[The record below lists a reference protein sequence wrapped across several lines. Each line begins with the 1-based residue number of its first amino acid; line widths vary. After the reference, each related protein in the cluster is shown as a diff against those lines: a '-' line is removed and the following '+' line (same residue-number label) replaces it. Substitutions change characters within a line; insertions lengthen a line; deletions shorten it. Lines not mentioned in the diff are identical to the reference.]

1 MSATVSSR
9 ARCPCRTRRTAGYSA
24 WNCSA
29 RRRARSSCRSSWHAP
44 RRDAGWWSG
53 RIWRASPIRRRR
65 ARVDPRGNSRRWPRV
80 HLLSQL
86 HQDAGRRLRMHERD
100 TPAAGAAPWHLV
112 DETVPRRPAALERLV
127 QIRHAVADMMD
138 ARPTLGEELRH
149 RAVRVA
155 GLEELDLNVA
165 QRQADDGRTVGR
177 LGAPRLEAEHVA
189 IEAEGGVDG
198 RNGDADVGD
207 AGA

>member
-9 ARCPCRTRRTAGYSA
+9 ARCPCRTRTTAGCSA

-29 RRRARSSCRSSWHAP
+29 RRRARSSCRSSWPAR

-65 ARVDPRGNSRRWPRV
+65 ARVDPAGT
-80 HLLSQL
+80 QG
-86 HQDAGRRLRMHERD
+86 AGRVFTYSVSSIKM
-100 TPAAGAAPWHLV
+100 PAVVFGCTNAIRRPWAPRHLV
-112 DETVPRRPAALERLV
+112 DETIPRRPAALERLV
-127 QIRHAVADMMD
+127 QVRHAVADMMD
-138 ARPTLGEELRH
+138 AGPTLGEELRH
-149 RAVRVA
+149 RAVRIA
-155 GLEELDLNVA
+155 GLEELDLHVA